1 MLLYLPSNCKALII
15 HCAKPLYNINKGED
29 MDAGTI
35 LAIYARI
42 AAAILGIF
50 AMVVFIGVRQ
60 RRKK

>member
-1 MLLYLPSNCKALII
+1 
-15 HCAKPLYNINKGED
+15 